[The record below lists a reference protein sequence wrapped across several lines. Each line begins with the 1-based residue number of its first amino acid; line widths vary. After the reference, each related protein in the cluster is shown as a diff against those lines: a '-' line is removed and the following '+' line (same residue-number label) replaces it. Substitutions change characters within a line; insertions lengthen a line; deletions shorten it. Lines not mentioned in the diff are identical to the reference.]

1 MGCTGCRSLTSAATV
16 KGTGGRPG
24 GKGQAGADGG
34 CGPTWPGATSIS
46 GFQPKGRNEFVV
58 VVIPTAAPAGE
69 ATLDPSKHLNN
80 QAART
85 RHQSKRRYCITIM
98 PHLDLS

>member
-1 MGCTGCRSLTSAATV
+1 MAGAA
-16 KGTGGRPG
+16 PH
-24 GKGQAGADGG
+24 GQARLPFLD
-34 CGPTWPGATSIS
+34 S
-46 GFQPKGRNEFVV
+46 QPKGRNEFVVV

-85 RHQSKRRYCITIM
+85 RHRSKRRYCITIM
-98 PHLDLS
+98 PHLDLSAGGAALTAVVHQMPD